1 MATVKKMLYQQ
12 LTDFLL
18 TKLPKRYHGN
28 FYSWMENG
36 KLVNL
41 GKQVTDNGIEICH
54 IQYDGI
60 LFFDEFPFK
69 EISPAYLMALIQIWL
84 NENDEMRNILDNYE
98 TPFDIEIINDDV
110 ADMSFT
116 ISFQEPLTAIEDSR
130 GELEIDGISYRLDN
144 IAVFTAEE
152 IDLDVQVIN
161 DSNED

>member
-1 MATVKKMLYQQ
+1 MAAVKKMLYQQ

-18 TKLPKRYHGN
+18 TKLPKRYHGK

-36 KLVNL
+36 KLVNQ
-41 GKQVTDNGIEICH
+41 GRQVTDNGIEICH

-84 NENDEMRNILDNYE
+84 NEHDYMRDILDNHE

-116 ISFQEPLTAIEDSR
+116 ISFQEPLTAIEDGN
-130 GELEIDGISYRLDN
+130 GELEIDGTRYTLSEIE
-144 IAVFTAEE
+144 IFTADE
-152 IDLDVQVIN
+152 IDIEVEIDDPN
-161 DSNED
+161 KD

>member
-1 MATVKKMLYQQ
+1 MAAVKKMLYQQ

-36 KLVNL
+36 KLVNQ
-41 GKQVTDNGIEICH
+41 GKQVTNNGIEICH

-60 LFFDEFPFK
+60 LFFNEFPFK
-69 EISPAYLMALIQIWL
+69 EISPAYLMALIQILL
-84 NENDEMRNILDNYE
+84 NENDDMRDCLENYE

-116 ISFQEPLTAIEDSR
+116 ISFQEPLTAIEDKN
-130 GELEIDGISYRLDN
+130 GELDIDNKKYSLSTIDVWIAKEIELEAIVDAN
-144 IAVFTAEE
+144 
-152 IDLDVQVIN
+152 
-161 DSNED
+161 